1 MWPFFIHRK
10 EAKKKKKIPLPLHLL
25 FTCKISSYKIIYI
38 YIYILTFFVFQ
49 KHTNCLPLRPFIY
62 CILICSFDSHRDIFV
77 FLTCRTCHVSY
88 CSFSLVLQST
98 FKLINRKLYTLFLL
112 HFTLVELVFW

>member
-1 MWPFFIHRK
+1 MWPFFIHHK
-10 EAKKKKKIPLPLHLL
+10 EAKKKKKSLYLY
-25 FTCKISSYKIIYI
+25 TCCSPVKFQATKL